1 MDPGSGAEIGVKGS
15 FHCVGFRGEG
25 CGTEPALST
34 KFLVGVRVPKVN
46 FKFWG
51 RIFVENNSRKG
62 LEVK

>member
-1 MDPGSGAEIGVKGS
+1 MKGR

-25 CGTEPALST
+25 CGTESVLST

-46 FKFWG
+46 FKFWR
-51 RIFVENNSRKG
+51 RIIVENNSRNG